1 MRYDNPEP
9 GKYQLLIRAAEN
21 AEGGESV
28 LTSGPKGQALFSPA
42 RSPDGKTIVC
52 VEVNVGNA
60 LGSLVAVDVD
70 GGRQHLFF
78 GGNERLVELPTWL
91 PDGSGLLGLMHGQN
105 TDLNRS
111 QIAFVSYP
119 EGKLSPI
126 THDTN
131 DYSDLSVAAN
141 GHVLSTIL
149 SEARWSLYLMPASTP
164 SSQARPLI
172 STVSD
177 TNFTWTPDGQLIG
190 DQGAVLNRIDPAT
203 GSKATIVTE
212 EGKPSGNP
220 SACAYGRFIVFELL
234 HLGSTGDDNIW
245 RIDSSGGN
253 LKQLTSGKHD
263 HHAMCSPDSRWVYY
277 IEERDEGKL
286 ARVSMDGGAPQ
297 ILSDLPIPYGAVDLS
312 PDGKLAAFVTLEHS
326 GEHREMLALMDTGSG
341 KAAKVTNFERPHFGL
356 LGFARDGKGVVY
368 STRENG
374 VDNLWLQPLDG
385 SKGRRITDFT
395 SERIYDFHWSFD
407 GNQLA
412 LVRGHT
418 DADVVLINQRR
429 RP

>member
-91 PDGSGLLGLMHGQN
+91 PGRQWVAGFDAW
-105 TDLNRS
+105 TEYRS
-111 QIAFVSYP
+111 QSIPDRVRLISR
-119 EGKLSPI
+119 GQTSLDHSR
-126 THDTN
+126 HQRLLR
-131 DYSDLSVAAN
+131 SLSVAAN

-220 SACAYGRFIVFELL
+220 SAPPTAA
-234 HLGSTGDDNIW
+234 
-245 RIDSSGGN
+245 SSCLN
-253 LKQLTSGKHD
+253 F
-263 HHAMCSPDSRWVYY
+263 C
-277 IEERDEGKL
+277 I
-286 ARVSMDGGAPQ
+286 
-297 ILSDLPIPYGAVDLS
+297 
-312 PDGKLAAFVTLEHS
+312 LAAPATIIS
-326 GEHREMLALMDTGSG
+326 GALIRR
-341 KAAKVTNFERPHFGL
+341 AA
-356 LGFARDGKGVVY
+356 
-368 STRENG
+368 
-374 VDNLWLQPLDG
+374 
-385 SKGRRITDFT
+385 I
-395 SERIYDFHWSFD
+395 
-407 GNQLA
+407 
-412 LVRGHT
+412 
-418 DADVVLINQRR
+418 
-429 RP
+429 

>member
-1 MRYDNPEP
+1 M
-9 GKYQLLIRAAEN
+9 
-21 AEGGESV
+21 
-28 LTSGPKGQALFSPA
+28 LTSGAKGQALFSPA
-42 RSPDGKTIVC
+42 WSPDGKTIVC

-141 GHVLSTIL
+141 RHVLSTIL
-149 SEARWSLYLMPASTP
+149 SEARWSLYLMPASAP

-172 STVSD
+172 STASD

-203 GSKATIVTE
+203 GS
-212 EGKPSGNP
+212 
-220 SACAYGRFIVFELL
+220 
-234 HLGSTGDDNIW
+234 
-245 RIDSSGGN
+245 
-253 LKQLTSGKHD
+253 
-263 HHAMCSPDSRWVYY
+263 
-277 IEERDEGKL
+277 
-286 ARVSMDGGAPQ
+286 
-297 ILSDLPIPYGAVDLS
+297 
-312 PDGKLAAFVTLEHS
+312 
-326 GEHREMLALMDTGSG
+326 
-341 KAAKVTNFERPHFGL
+341 
-356 LGFARDGKGVVY
+356 
-368 STRENG
+368 
-374 VDNLWLQPLDG
+374 
-385 SKGRRITDFT
+385 
-395 SERIYDFHWSFD
+395 
-407 GNQLA
+407 
-412 LVRGHT
+412 
-418 DADVVLINQRR
+418 
-429 RP
+429 